1 MKLSNI
7 DIQKRLDNKK
17 IPFEIVSYTKYTK
30 PSLFRHKICEKE
42 FSIRLDHLLE
52 RNTCPHCDGRKRDLN
67 RFQIES
73 DIKHNSEYLIL
84 EFENG
89 NKPVKIKHKIC
100 EYEFYQVGC
109 RHLRGDRCPKCY
121 GNVKYTKKELI
132 DISEE
137 KWKGDYDILSDS
149 IEYNK
154 KSLIRHKKCGYE
166 YTQLV
171 SSHINGLGCP
181 KCAGNAPHTKESIQ
195 EKSDK
200 IHHKEYIIL
209 SNPKGKHSKIKILHK
224 NCNQEFTQVVSDHL
238 SGCGCINCNSSKGE
252 KVIERILNKMNLKYH
267 KQMTFN
273 ECRYKNKLKFD
284 FFLPEKNICIEYDGQ
299 QHFFPIRYFGGKKSF
314 ELQKIKDEIKNQ
326 YCYKNNIKL
335 IRIKYDTKMDEINSI
350 IESIN

>member
-7 DIQKRLDNKK
+7 DIQKRLDDRKLL
-17 IPFEIVSYTKYTK
+17 FEIVSYTKYTK
-30 PSLFRHKICEKE
+30 PSIFKHKICKKE
-42 FSIRLDHLLE
+42 FLIRLDHLLE
-52 RNTCPHCDGRKRDLN
+52 RNTCPHCDGWKRDLN

-73 DIKHNSEYLIL
+73 DKKHDSEYLIL

-100 EYEFYQVGC
+100 EYEFYQVGY

-121 GNVKYTKKELI
+121 GNIKYTKEELI
-132 DISEE
+132 SISKER
-137 KWKGDYDILSDS
+137 WNGDYDILSES
-149 IEYNK
+149 IEYGK
-154 KSLIRHKKCGYE
+154 KSVIRHRKCGYE
-166 YTQLV
+166 YKQLV

-209 SNPKGKHSKIKILHK
+209 SDPIGKSSKIRILHK
-224 NCNQEFTQVVSDHL
+224 NCNREFTQVVSDHL
-238 SGCGCINCNSSKGE
+238 SGCGCINCASSKGE
-252 KVIERILNKMNLKYH
+252 KVIESILNKNNIQYCR
-267 KQMTFN
+267 QMTFD

-299 QHFFPIRYFGGKKSF
+299 QHFYPIRYFGGKLAF
-314 ELQKIKDEIKNQ
+314 ELQKIKDGIKNE
-326 YCYKNNIKL
+326 YCYKKDIKL
-335 IRIKYDTKMDEINSI
+335 IRIKYDMEESEINSI
-350 IESIN
+350 IESIS